1 MGWECPG
8 SGAGCPVCCAAGVW
22 GGEVDGGGDHMQ
34 PVYAASDLEQ
44 QPYRGQPIPFQPGFA
59 LPQPPQGVYV
69 PGQAGFTGQQQQQT

>member
-1 MGWECPG
+1 M
-8 SGAGCPVCCAAGVW
+8 VT
-22 GGEVDGGGDHMQ
+22 HMQ

>member
-1 MGWECPG
+1 MGWECLG
-8 SGAGCPVCCAAGVW
+8 SGAGRSVCCAAGGW
-22 GGEVDGGGDHMQ
+22 GEKSTGVVTHMQ